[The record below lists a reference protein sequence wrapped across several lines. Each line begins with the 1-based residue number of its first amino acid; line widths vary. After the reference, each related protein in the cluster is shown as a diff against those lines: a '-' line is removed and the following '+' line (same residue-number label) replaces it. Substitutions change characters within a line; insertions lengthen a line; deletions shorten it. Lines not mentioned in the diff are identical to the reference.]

1 METTVIKETTIKIAL
16 SEALKKRS
24 IIAAVLL
31 SYKTKELSSALKSK
45 LMGTRIAL
53 GRIEKQF
60 TEERKEAA
68 DGFISEGFEDR
79 LKEARELE
87 DELKKN
93 HPDQEIERI
102 LSSTELTDEE
112 KQGVEKHKV
121 FMQEYQKW
129 SIQCADFESK
139 KLKEE
144 VDYTP
149 VKFTQEEFD
158 EILDV
163 NSKEKYELQ
172 LPGDVNG
179 FIRMMP
185 AYTTSENFMEL
196 FYEEF
201 VG

>member
-1 METTVIKETTIKIAL
+1 METTVIKETTIKITL

-45 LMGTRIAL
+45 LMSARIAV

-68 DGFISEGFEDR
+68 VGFKPEGFEDR
-79 LKEARELE
+79 LKEVREFE
-87 DELKKN
+87 DVLNKN
-93 HPDQEIERI
+93 HPDQKIEKL

-112 KQGVEKHKV
+112 KKGIEKRKA
-121 FMQEYQKW
+121 FMEEYQKW
-129 SIQCADFESK
+129 NIQCADFESE
-139 KLKEE
+139 KLKEK

-149 VKFTQEEFD
+149 VKFTQEEFN

-172 LPGDVNG
+172 LPGDVDG
-179 FIRMMP
+179 VTRMMP

-196 FYEEF
+196 FYGEF
-201 VG
+201 V